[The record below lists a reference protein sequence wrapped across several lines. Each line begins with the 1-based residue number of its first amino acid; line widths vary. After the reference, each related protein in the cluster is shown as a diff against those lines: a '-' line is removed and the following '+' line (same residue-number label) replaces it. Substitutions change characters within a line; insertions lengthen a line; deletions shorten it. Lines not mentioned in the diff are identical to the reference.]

1 MNGSVESGILARLNN
16 ASSAEDFFA
25 LLGVDYDPTF
35 GFGNASST
43 NPSFSLGPMVG
54 LIRVFRNTP
63 IFLEVYVEP
72 YEYIMTRSTADGVT
86 THAVSHSF
94 VADGGVGMGY
104 IF

>member
-1 MNGSVESGILARLNN
+1 MRPEIRVAGLVDIGVGDGTRLA
-16 ASSAEDFFA
+16 
-25 LLGVDYDPTF
+25 LGLDYDPTF